1 MARTNA
7 AQLNIRSQFARDRV
21 DQLTRQTGMTATQVV
36 EEALRTYLPVQE
48 AAPPGLVRRG
58 RIWVKPAGDRPKL
71 TIEQSQAFIDEA
83 RLEREEQII
92 AGSTGQ

>member
-21 DQLTRQTGMTATQVV
+21 DQLTRQTGMTATQIV
-36 EEALRTYLPVQE
+36 EEALRTYQPLVHE
-48 AAPPGLVRRG
+48 AAPAGLVRKG
-58 RIWVKPAGDRPKL
+58 RFWVKPAGDRPKL
-71 TIEQSQAFIDEA
+71 TIEQAQAFIDES

-92 AGSTGQ
+92 ADSS